1 VYLNPDENLLEHYI
15 YEERVSIIV
24 KPLVTKTPLEKEQKI
39 STPSIKKILVDI
51 FVDRKLFSAFQGS
64 ELVHIFNTLYSTY
77 TKRRTKDQETR
88 LAYKD
93 NFSTNGNPLLVENLM
108 SSGKRT
114 FSRHIRTSLLYQ

>member
-1 VYLNPDENLLEHYI
+1 MYLNPDENLLEHYI

-64 ELVHIFNTLYSTY
+64 ELVHIFNTLYRTY
-77 TKRRTKDQETR
+77 ALNITKMTAYAKRRAKDQELIDFMT
-88 LAYKD
+88 K
-93 NFSTNGNPLLVENLM
+93 NTLLSE
-108 SSGKRT
+108 
-114 FSRHIRTSLLYQ
+114 LLSK